1 MNKKKSLFYFV
12 LTFII
17 SYTIFI
23 INATEFTGK
32 ILITSFLGAVLLS
45 ILILFMISII
55 KKCLN

>member
-45 ILILFMISII
+45 ILIFFII
-55 KKCLN
+55 